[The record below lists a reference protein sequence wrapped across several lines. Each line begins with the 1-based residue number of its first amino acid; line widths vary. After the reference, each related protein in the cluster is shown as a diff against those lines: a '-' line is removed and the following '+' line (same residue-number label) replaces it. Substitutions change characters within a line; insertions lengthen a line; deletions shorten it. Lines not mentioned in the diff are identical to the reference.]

1 MEFTDFFHSFQYVLC
16 LVCFAQVV
24 QKQTLGEVKTKTL
37 I

>member
-1 MEFTDFFHSFQYVLC
+1 MLA
-16 LVCFAQVV
+16 LVCFPQVA